1 MEENTE
7 EKTPGK
13 FRTFI
18 QDYGWITLH
27 FVLAATAGFF
37 AATTGSHK
45 LAFAFLLAGAGWLQA
60 AMVGI
65 DELRARR
72 WSKSWKDL
80 CMSETRRLLAEALR
94 VFKNGIDK
102 YEVEKKESKEASDG
116 EKKEE
121 S

>member
-7 EKTPGK
+7 EKAPGK

-27 FVLAATAGFF
+27 FILAATAGFF
-37 AATTGSHK
+37 AATAESQK

-65 DELRARR
+65 DELRVRR

-80 CMSETRRLLAEALR
+80 CISETALLAEALR
-94 VFKNGIDK
+94 IIKNGIDK
-102 YEVEKKESKEASDG
+102 YEVEKKESEEASDG